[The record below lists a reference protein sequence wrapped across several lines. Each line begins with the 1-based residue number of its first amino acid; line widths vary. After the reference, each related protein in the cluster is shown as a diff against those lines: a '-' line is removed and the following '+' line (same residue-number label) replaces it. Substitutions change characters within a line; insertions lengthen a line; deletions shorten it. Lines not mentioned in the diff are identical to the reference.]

1 MWTQAFGGQK
11 TALDLLELELPAD
24 VSKTDVG
31 ARTKLRSS
39 ASAVSTFNHRVTSST
54 PNR

>member
-1 MWTQAFGGQK
+1 MCRYEYMYVCLWHMWTQAFGGQK

-31 ARTKLRSS
+31 ARNQT
-39 ASAVSTFNHRVTSST
+39 
-54 PNR
+54 